1 MGADEIPS
9 SCCSKYNRGTNGA
22 GQVGDCSEAELK
34 SKPGCGQRF
43 NKFFRDENPNLKNPL
58 QPRMSDALYV
68 MAILMISLA
77 WIFSLQVIEKK
88 KKVGDGIAAMAAQNT
103 RNTQN
108 VFTVSSTLATAEA
121 GTSFR

>member
-1 MGADEIPS
+1 
-9 SCCSKYNRGTNGA
+9 
-22 GQVGDCSEAELK
+22 
-34 SKPGCGQRF
+34 
-43 NKFFRDENPNLKNPL
+43 
-58 QPRMSDALYV
+58 MSDALYV

-88 KKVGDGIAAMAAQNT
+88 KKVRDGIAAMAAQNT